1 MKLSG
6 LINETGASAPV
17 FNKELKTEE
26 EIIDFIEKKL
36 DISRNYVT
44 FRNDG
49 AVDIDAMVDFHGLK
63 MDKLP
68 FKFGKVTNNFIVND
82 SKLKTLEN
90 FPDEVE
96 GNLNLKGNDITSLKG
111 CPKIV
116 GGSLFIGACDRL
128 TSLEGISEEL
138 GALNIRRC
146 RGLKS
151 LHNIHKYI
159 KKFNYTAN
167 IVNKDVLGGT
177 IMIGPEGECFLE
189 EAVLGIF
196 LIPGISQVKAG
207 IGNISKSYAQ
217 YGPWTIINNH
227 LMNSNP
233 NEDAMYD
240 CQEELYADGFKEFA
254 KL

>member
-1 MKLSG
+1 MKLNG
-6 LINETGASAPV
+6 LLNETGAKIAPV

-26 EIIDFIEKKL
+26 EIIEFCVKKL
-36 DISRNYVT
+36 GISKSYLT
-44 FRNDG
+44 FRDG
-49 AVDIDAMVDFHGLK
+49 VVDVDYLVDFHSLK

-68 FKFGKVTNNFIVND
+68 FKFGKVKNNFIVND
-82 SKLKTLEN
+82 SKLKTLDN

-116 GGSLFIGACDRL
+116 GGTLFIGACDKI

-167 IVNKDVLGGT
+167 VVNQNVLGGT
-177 IMIGPEGECFLE
+177 IMIGPEAECFLE

-196 LIPGISQVKAG
+196 LIPGINRVKAG
-207 IGNISKSYAQ
+207 IGNISNSYATF
-217 YGPWTIINNH
+217 GPWTIINHH
-227 LMNSNP
+227 LMNSSG
-233 NEDAMYD
+233 EDSMYD
-240 CQEELYADGFKEFA
+240 CQEELYNDGFKEFA